1 MTMPYFQYQFNT
13 APEWQDILL
22 AFLGELPFEVFE
34 ETEDGLLAY
43 VPTELADE
51 QLDADIN
58 DLQSRFE
65 LSWSKELLPDQNW
78 NEVWES
84 NFQPVIVDDF
94 CAVRAEF
101 HQPIEGVQH
110 ELVIQPRMAFGTGHH
125 ATTEMM
131 MRQMRHLHFAGAKV
145 FDYGCGT
152 GILAILA
159 ARLGAAL
166 TDAVDIEDES
176 YANTLHNAAL
186 NGTPQIRAYCG
197 TLHAVPHDTYDII
210 LANINRNVLLE
221 TMRPMAERL
230 RAGGTLLLSGILE
243 QDVPVITESA
253 AAQGLHPISRM
264 QQGDWVCMALQ
275 GREQ

>member
-1 MTMPYFQYQFNT
+1 MPYLQYQFTT
-13 APEWQDILL
+13 APEWRDILL

-43 VPTELADE
+43 VPAELADE
-51 QLDADIN
+51 HLDADIAE
-58 DLQSRFE
+58 LQNRFE
-65 LSWSKELLPDQNW
+65 LSWSKQLLPDQNW

-94 CAVRAEF
+94 CGVRAEF
-101 HQPIEGVQH
+101 HEPLTGVQH

-131 MRQMRHLHFAGAKV
+131 MRQMRDLHFSGAKV

-159 ARLGAAL
+159 ARLGAAH

-186 NGTPQIRAYCG
+186 NGTPQIQAFCG
-197 TLHAVPHDTYDII
+197 TLDAVPHDVYDII
-210 LANINRNVLLE
+210 LANINRNVLLD
-221 TMRPMAERL
+221 TMSNMAERL
-230 RAGGTLLLSGILE
+230 QQEGTLLLSGILE
-243 QDVPVITESA
+243 QDVPVIAASA
-253 AAQGLHPISRM
+253 AAQGLYPVRQL
-264 QQGDWVCMALQ
+264 QQGDWVCIALKRRQ
-275 GREQ
+275 P

>member
-1 MTMPYFQYQFNT
+1 MPYLQYHFTT
-13 APEWQDILL
+13 APEWRDILL
-22 AFLGELPFEVFE
+22 AFLGEMPFEVFE

-43 VPTELADE
+43 VPAESADE
-51 QLDADIN
+51 ALDAEIN
-58 DLQSRFE
+58 ELKSRFE
-65 LSWSKELLPDQNW
+65 LSWSKQLLPDQNW

-101 HQPIEGVQH
+101 HEPITGVQH
-110 ELVIQPRMAFGTGHH
+110 ELIIQPRMAFGTGHH

-131 MRQMRHLHFAGAKV
+131 MRQMRHLHFPGAEV
-145 FDYGCGT
+145 LDYGCGT

-159 ARLGAAL
+159 ARLGASH

-176 YANTLHNAAL
+176 HANTLHNADL
-186 NGTPQIRAYCG
+186 NGTPQIHAFCG
-197 TLHAVPHDTYDII
+197 TLEAVPHRIYDII

-221 TMRPMAERL
+221 TMSAMAERL
-230 RAGGTLLLSGILE
+230 RADGTLLLSGILA

-253 AAQGLHPISRM
+253 AAQGLKPVSQL
-264 QQGDWVCMALQ
+264 QQGDWVCIALQ
-275 GREQ
+275 R